1 MDQLVK
7 EFNLWGIASLAV
19 MVVLGVAFTRK
30 ILTLSFIMP
39 WLKPEKTKKGSS
51 KTVKYSGRFAEFYNE
66 VGLYLFPYIFATGFA
81 FIRSEFL
88 FGKLE
93 TYGGKLAL
101 AFLVATFSGL
111 IVKAVKKSVPGL
123 FGQKVET
130 EDVIV
135 GPPVSS

>member
-7 EFNLWGIASLAV
+7 EFSLLGIAAMAV

-30 ILTLSFIMP
+30 ILTLSFVMP
-39 WLKPEKTKKGSS
+39 WLKPDRRKVGNEKR
-51 KTVKYSGRFAEFYNE
+51 VKYVNRFAEFYNE
-66 VGLYLFPYIFATGFA
+66 VGLYLLPYVFAAGFA
-81 FIRSEFL
+81 FINSKFL
-88 FGKLE
+88 FGDVS
-93 TYGGKLAL
+93 TYGGKLFL

-111 IVKAVKKSVPGL
+111 IVKAVKKGVPGL

-135 GPPVSS
+135 GPPVSG